1 MVALPDAKLSP
12 YISTKEPPNDGPV
25 DGEILENIGD
35 DDISKMSWRDPSNVE
50 EQNNETWNDPTS
62 FTAIKQEARSELLN
76 NAGKVEINKPDMLE
90 TLHE

>member
-35 DDISKMSWRDPSNVE
+35 DDISKMS
-50 EQNNETWNDPTS
+50 
-62 FTAIKQEARSELLN
+62 
-76 NAGKVEINKPDMLE
+76 
-90 TLHE
+90 